1 MEEYLQ
7 LLDETGEARRDSGAS
22 DRMQQNTPA
31 AASAGVEEQYI
42 TQEKK
47 FPRSFGAQ
55 PSREGPGCKVVYV
68 RREQFEYNERENG
81 CQRRY

>member
-31 AASAGVEEQYI
+31 AASAGVEEQYSI
-42 TQEKK
+42 DPDFDREIVAGMTAE
-47 FPRSFGAQ
+47 SSDWAAQ
-55 PSREGPGCKVVYV
+55 ARRCKASACK
-68 RREQFEYNERENG
+68 NG
-81 CQRRY
+81 IL